1 MKNRITVLLADDH
14 AIVRMGIL
22 SLLETEDGI
31 AVVGQAEDGAEAVT
45 RAQELEPDVVVM
57 DLMMPVK
64 DGAAAT
70 AEIRASLPGTKVVLL
85 TTFGTSDGIA
95 HALENGASGAVLK
108 SSAESELPAAI
119 RAVAADGTYV
129 SDEIRRQLKS
139 SPPIPK
145 LTARQ
150 EEILASMVGGRTSKE
165 IAMRLGIGVNSV
177 NEHIEAIIRKIGAS
191 NRTEAVAIALRKQL
205 LKV

>member
-31 AVVGQAEDGAEAVT
+31 AVVGQAEDGAEAVA

-70 AEIRASLPGTKVVLL
+70 AEIRATLPGTKVVLL

-119 RAVAADGTYV
+119 RAVAAGGTYV